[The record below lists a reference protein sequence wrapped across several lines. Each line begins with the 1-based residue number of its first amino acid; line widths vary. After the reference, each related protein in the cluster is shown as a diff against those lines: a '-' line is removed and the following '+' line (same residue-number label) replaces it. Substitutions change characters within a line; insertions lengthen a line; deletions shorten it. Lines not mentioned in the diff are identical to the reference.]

1 MNFFSDPDPQQRY
14 FADPNLI
21 QSRIQIH
28 STAVSQWF
36 LFVWLGSNNILGDPS
51 GPVYHLVSGSYTLQ
65 CKSRL
70 KTPAI
75 QAIWSILVWHVRLA
89 DEWMNWMNEW
99 MNECCERTASVCS
112 ANPGRKPCHSNHL
125 KYLSVVCT
133 FGFLMNE
140 WMNWM
145 NECCEWTASVCS
157 TIIHWRKSEWNNDC
171 HYFTMPVCIALWA
184 WLINEGSNVMADG
197 CRNEWMCEL
206 LNNE

>member
-99 MNECCERTASVCS
+99 MLWTNCFCLQCKSRQKTMPFKPFEVSECGMYVWLFNKWVNE
-112 ANPGRKPCHSNHL
+112 L
-125 KYLSVVCT
+125 
-133 FGFLMNE
+133 NE
-140 WMNWM
+140 WMLWM
-145 NECCEWTASVCS
+145 
-157 TIIHWRKSEWNNDC
+157 DC
-171 HYFTMPVCIALWA
+171 FCLQYHNSL
-184 WLINEGSNVMADG
+184 EKK
-197 CRNEWMCEL
+197 WMK
-206 LNNE
+206 

>member
-1 MNFFSDPDPQQRY
+1 MNFFSDPAPQQRY

-89 DEWMNWMNEW
+89 DEWMNWMNE
-99 MNECCERTASVCS
+99 
-112 ANPGRKPCHSNHL
+112 
-125 KYLSVVCT
+125 
-133 FGFLMNE
+133 
-140 WMNWM
+140 
-145 NECCEWTASVCS
+145 CCEWTASVCS
-157 TIIHWRKSEWNNDC
+157 TIINWRKSKWNNNC
-171 HYFTMPVCIALWA
+171 NCFTMPVCIALWA